1 MNKLEVFKQGILEEL
16 PLQLGV
22 FPFGIIYG
30 IMAIE
35 SGLTPMQAFLMSSI
49 IFGGASQI
57 AFVQLISNATPFGV
71 LVTTVGAI
79 NSRHFLYSIS
89 MMEFLKNLSIK
100 WRIVLAYLLTDE
112 AYAISIRRFI
122 NEPNTSFLHFHLLG
136 TGITLFFSWQISTL
150 IGVLLGGD
158 LPQFLDLQ
166 FIIPLTFIAIIIPM
180 IKSISTFLVVIASA
194 FSGLILKSLDINFWI
209 IVSGMIGVVTGMVQL
224 NWIRKD
230 DMVWNYNMWDYYF
243 LNKIYS
249 NVRND
254 SKRVIHFN

>member
-1 MNKLEVFKQGILEEL
+1 MQIMKKLEIFKQGILEEL

-30 IMAIE
+30 IMATE

-122 NEPNTSFLHFHLLG
+122 NEPNISFLHYHLLG
-136 TGITLFFSWQISTL
+136 TGLTLFFSWQISTL
-150 IGVLLGGD
+150 IGVFLGGD

-209 IVSGMIGVVTGMVQL
+209 IVSGMIGVLVGIV
-224 NWIRKD
+224 
-230 DMVWNYNMWDYYF
+230 
-243 LNKIYS
+243 S
-249 NVRND
+249 
-254 SKRVIHFN
+254 SKLDKKR

>member
-1 MNKLEVFKQGILEEL
+1 MKKLKIFKEGILEDL

-22 FPFGIIYG
+22 FPFGVIYG
-30 IMAIE
+30 VMAIE

-57 AFVQLISNATPFGV
+57 AFVQLISNATPYGV
-71 LVTTVGAI
+71 IVTTVGAI

-89 MMEFLKNLSIK
+89 MMEFLKNLPLK
-100 WRIVLAYLLTDE
+100 WRVILGYLLTDE

-122 NEPNTSFLHFHLLG
+122 NEPNKSFLHYHLLG
-136 TGITLFFSWQISTL
+136 TGITLFLSWQISTL

-166 FIIPLTFIAIIIPM
+166 FIIPLTFIAIIVPM
-180 IKSISTFLVVIASA
+180 IKSISTFFVVIASA

-209 IVSGMIGVVTGMVQL
+209 VISGMIGVVIGL
-224 NWIRKD
+224 I
-230 DMVWNYNMWDYYF
+230 
-243 LNKIYS
+243 S
-249 NVRND
+249 
-254 SKRVIHFN
+254 SKLDKKR

>member
-1 MNKLEVFKQGILEEL
+1 MKKLKIFKQGILEEL

-22 FPFGIIYG
+22 FPFGVIYG
-30 IMAIE
+30 VMAIE

-57 AFVQLISNATPFGV
+57 AFVQLISNATPYGV
-71 LVTTVGAI
+71 IVTTVGAI

-89 MMEFLKNLSIK
+89 MMEFLKNLSLK
-100 WRIVLAYLLTDE
+100 WRVILGYLLTDE

-136 TGITLFFSWQISTL
+136 TGITLFLSWQISTL
-150 IGVLLGGD
+150 TGVLLGGD

-180 IKSISTFLVVIASA
+180 IRSISTLLVVISSA
-194 FSGLILKSLDINFWI
+194 FCGLIFKNLDISFWI
-209 IVSGMIGVVTGMVQL
+209 IISGFIGVLVG
-224 NWIRKD
+224 IAS
-230 DMVWNYNMWDYYF
+230 
-243 LNKIYS
+243 NKL
-249 NVRND
+249 D
-254 SKRVIHFN
+254 KKR

>member
-1 MNKLEVFKQGILEEL
+1 MEIMKKFTIFKQGVLEEL

-71 LVTTVGAI
+71 IVMTVGAI

-89 MMEFLKNLSIK
+89 MMEFLKNLSLK
-100 WRIVLAYLLTDE
+100 WRVILGYLLTDE

-122 NEPNTSFLHFHLLG
+122 NEPNKSFLHYHLLG
-136 TGITLFFSWQISTL
+136 TGITLFLSWQISTL
-150 IGVLLGGD
+150 TGVLLGGD

-166 FIIPLTFIAIIIPM
+166 FIIPLTFIAIIVPM
-180 IKSISTFLVVIASA
+180 IRSISTFLVVITSA
-194 FSGLILKSLDINFWI
+194 FSGLILKNLDIQFWI
-209 IVSGMIGVVTGMVQL
+209 IVSGIIGVMVG
-224 NWIRKD
+224 
-230 DMVWNYNMWDYYF
+230 
-243 LNKIYS
+243 IYS
-249 NVRND
+249 AKLD
-254 SKRVIHFN
+254 KKK

>member
-1 MNKLEVFKQGILEEL
+1 MEIMKKFTIFKQGVLEEL

-71 LVTTVGAI
+71 IITTVGAI

-89 MMEFLKNLSIK
+89 MMDFLKNLSIK
-100 WRIVLAYLLTDE
+100 WRIGLAYLLTDE

-122 NEPNTSFLHFHLLG
+122 NEPNKSFIHYHLLG
-136 TGITLFFSWQISTL
+136 TGITLFLSWQISTL
-150 IGVLLGGD
+150 TGILLGGD

-166 FIIPLTFIAIIIPM
+166 FIIPLTFIAIIVPM
-180 IKSISTFLVVIASA
+180 IRSISTFLVVVTSA
-194 FSGLILKSLDINFWI
+194 FSGLILKNLDIQFWI
-209 IVSGMIGVVTGMVQL
+209 IISGIIGVMVG
-224 NWIRKD
+224 
-230 DMVWNYNMWDYYF
+230 
-243 LNKIYS
+243 IYS
-249 NVRND
+249 AKLD
-254 SKRVIHFN
+254 KKI

>member
-1 MNKLEVFKQGILEEL
+1 MKKIEVFKQGILEEL

-35 SGLTPMQAFLMSSI
+35 SGLTPIQAFLMSSI

-136 TGITLFFSWQISTL
+136 TGITLFLSWQISTL
-150 IGVLLGGD
+150 TGVLLGGD
-158 LPQFLDLQ
+158 LPHFLDLQ
-166 FIIPLTFIAIIIPM
+166 FIIPLTFIAIIVPM
-180 IKSISTFLVVIASA
+180 IKSISTFLVVITAA

-209 IVSGMIGVVTGMVQL
+209 IVSGIIGVVVGMVSAKL
-224 NWIRKD
+224 DK
-230 DMVWNYNMWDYYF
+230 
-243 LNKIYS
+243 
-249 NVRND
+249 
-254 SKRVIHFN
+254 KR

>member
-1 MNKLEVFKQGILEEL
+1 MEIMKKFIIFKQGVLEEL

-71 LVTTVGAI
+71 IVTTVGAI

-89 MMEFLKNLSIK
+89 MMDFLKNLSLK
-100 WRIVLAYLLTDE
+100 WRIGLAYLLTDE

-122 NEPNTSFLHFHLLG
+122 NEPNKSFIHFHLLG
-136 TGITLFFSWQISTL
+136 TGITLFLSWQISTL
-150 IGVLLGGD
+150 TGVLLGGD

-166 FIIPLTFIAIIIPM
+166 FIIPLTFIAIIVPM
-180 IKSISTFLVVIASA
+180 IKSISTLLVVITSS
-194 FSGLILKSLDINFWI
+194 FSGLILKNLDIQFWI
-209 IVSGMIGVVTGMVQL
+209 IVSGIIGVMVGIFSAKL
-224 NWIRKD
+224 DK
-230 DMVWNYNMWDYYF
+230 
-243 LNKIYS
+243 KI
-249 NVRND
+249 
-254 SKRVIHFN
+254 

>member
-1 MNKLEVFKQGILEEL
+1 MKKLKIFKQGILEEL

-22 FPFGIIYG
+22 FPFGVIYG
-30 IMAIE
+30 VMAIE

-71 LVTTVGAI
+71 IVTTVSAI

-89 MMEFLKNLSIK
+89 MMEFLKNLSLK
-100 WRIVLAYLLTDE
+100 WRVILGYLLTDE

-136 TGITLFFSWQISTL
+136 TGITLFLSWQISTL
-150 IGVLLGGD
+150 TGVLLGGD

-180 IKSISTFLVVIASA
+180 IKSVSTFLVVISSA
-194 FSGLILKSLDINFWI
+194 FSGLIFKNLDISFWI
-209 IVSGMIGVVTGMVQL
+209 IISGFIGVLVG
-224 NWIRKD
+224 IAS
-230 DMVWNYNMWDYYF
+230 
-243 LNKIYS
+243 NKL
-249 NVRND
+249 D
-254 SKRVIHFN
+254 KKR

>member
-1 MNKLEVFKQGILEEL
+1 MKKIEVFKQGIIEEL

-57 AFVQLISNATPFGV
+57 AFVQLISNTSSLGV
-71 LVTTVGAI
+71 IVTTVGAI

-89 MMEFLKNLSIK
+89 MVEYLKTLSIK

-122 NEPNTSFLHFHLLG
+122 IEPNRPFLHFHLLG
-136 TGITLFFSWQISTL
+136 TGITLFLSWQISTL
-150 IGVLLGGD
+150 MGVFLGGD

-166 FIIPLTFIAIIIPM
+166 FIIPLTFIAIIVPM
-180 IKSISTFLVVIASA
+180 IKSISTFLVVISSA
-194 FSGLILKSLDINFWI
+194 FSSLILKSLDISFWI
-209 IVSGMIGVVTGMVQL
+209 ILSGIIGVVIGL
-224 NWIRKD
+224 ASSKFDKIR
-230 DMVWNYNMWDYYF
+230 
-243 LNKIYS
+243 
-249 NVRND
+249 
-254 SKRVIHFN
+254 